1 MATSETTR
9 ERPGDESGQV
19 CLSGFERRC
28 LLRRICEC
36 HEVVQRAILGAGSA
50 QHKAAVMTHI
60 CEALQQAEKA
70 IAKAELLAAT
80 DDQESRHD

>member
-9 ERPGDESGQV
+9 ERPGEEPGQV

-50 QHKAAVMTHI
+50 QHKAAGMTLI
-60 CEALQQAEKA
+60 CEALQRAEEA
-70 IAKAELLAAT
+70 IAKAEQLATADT
-80 DDQESRHD
+80 QEVRHD